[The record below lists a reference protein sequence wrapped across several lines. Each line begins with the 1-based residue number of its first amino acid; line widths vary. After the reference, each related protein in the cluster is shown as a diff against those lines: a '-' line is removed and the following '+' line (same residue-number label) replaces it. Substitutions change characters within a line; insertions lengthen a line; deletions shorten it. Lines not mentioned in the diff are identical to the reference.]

1 LAAVLSSGVA
11 QAQQIL
17 PSAIRTSHPHILAHQ
32 EDFDRL
38 KAQLPLVPASFATGS
53 GGTIS
58 FQITPVPTQ
67 DPKEQTGIFSDWNS
81 SASHLYIRHVA
92 SYDTAMNAGLQ
103 IELQRRDKVSVA
115 SVGRVMIP
123 FGHAST
129 VSVTWDSSKHSACYT
144 IGSGSCVAIPWNK
157 DANGALLDWTPA
169 DQDYALNGR
178 PGDVIT
184 NFTVRN
190 ATGANVFSLSN
201 PDLSVTSAFMP
212 FLIAQNTLV
221 NTLAACQPKA
231 QTLASPKECDVAKG
245 DRMRIYIVARNLALA
260 YKLTGQQSYLTAAVH
275 YLDMLFAVAPLNS
288 GGAWSMGGR
297 VSALGYLYDWLF
309 DEMGKQPLRG
319 DPDSTNYR
327 DKIARTIKATLAAP
341 STDPNSD
348 DLIGNLC
355 GPQTL
360 RNDSSVFDCLDK
372 PVFEDW
378 DRFAR
383 PAPPS
388 IAPAYI
394 FGLNLNAIGESTV
407 GLLAIAGEY
416 PEMRYMVETAYQHYD
431 KGFLK
436 AHGQIAVDGAYT
448 TGFAYGAGGNEFGE
462 RLLMWRK
469 ALEDTGGEPVFAND
483 WSSKLIYPYIY
494 GQRGN
499 YTFPATG
506 DRFDFQAADP
516 LLGEAALSAAVNNND
531 MHALAY
537 YQQQVLGQ
545 RGTDKSNSIIER
557 LFYPVSGSA
566 ESLNSLEKSRR
577 FRQAGVVLMR
587 DSWDYPNAVVLDF
600 KSSSLIMRNHAH
612 MDQNSFGLYYK
623 GPLLLDSG
631 LYDDYDG
638 SHWNN
643 YYTRTVAHNSIVV
656 FDPAERFTLYGT
668 EYSNDGGQWFHI
680 KNRDLIPYPTLE
692 EIGPGNVDHLDG
704 LAYYENQDKYT
715 YTVGNASKAYA
726 VDKLDQNNGYVRSML
741 FLRPDT
747 SHKPVTVVF
756 DRVQPLKALTA
767 TFLLHTA
774 NAPSLAPGY
783 QAVSA
788 GQYNALYNPGD
799 ARTMTIR
806 NKDGMATVQ
815 TLLPQNA
822 NVSRFGGISTSNNCV
837 QVFRSSTGSTTPPAG
852 TSSADCRFTVRQRQ
866 ADGTL
871 AWRNFSVGAVDSRT
885 DLSDV
890 GAYRMEISAPGAPVA
905 NQPQYFLHV
914 ISVADN
920 DRQTGVAALDSAMRL
935 KANANTEAVLL
946 NGQIIAVFNRD
957 SAPATSLGWV
967 TSVASPQVIV
977 TGLKPN
983 SSYKSSTTSN
993 SAGYTT
999 QLVETPDGS
1008 GNVRSSG
1015 QGVITMNY

>member
-1 LAAVLSSGVA
+1 MLSSGIA
-11 QAQQIL
+11 DAQQIL
-17 PSAIRTSHPHILAHQ
+17 PSAIRASHPRILAHQ
-32 EDFDRL
+32 DDFDRL

-58 FQITPVPTQ
+58 FQITPVVTQ
-67 DPKEQTGIFSDWNS
+67 NPAEKTGIFSDWNNL
-81 SASHLYIRHVA
+81 ASHLYVRHVA
-92 SYDTAMNAGLQ
+92 SYDTAMSAGLQ

-123 FGHAST
+123 FGQAST
-129 VSVTWDSSKHSACYT
+129 VSVTWDSSKHTACYR
-144 IGSGSCVAIPWNK
+144 IGSGSCVTIPWNK

-169 DQDYALNGR
+169 DQDYTLNGR
-178 PGDVIT
+178 PGDILA
-184 NFTVRN
+184 NFSVSN
-190 ATGANVFSLSN
+190 ASGATVFSLSH
-201 PDLSVTSAFMP
+201 PDLTVTSALIP

-221 NTLAACQPKA
+221 NTLNACQPKA
-231 QTLASPKECDVAKG
+231 QTLSSPKECDVANG
-245 DRMRIYIVARNLALA
+245 DRMHIYMYARNLALA
-260 YKLTGQQSYLTAAVH
+260 YKLTGQQSYLSAALH
-275 YLDMLFAVAPLNS
+275 YLDMIFAVSPVTS
-288 GGAWSMGGR
+288 GTAWSMGGR

-309 DEMGKQPLRG
+309 EELGAQRVPG
-319 DPDSTNYR
+319 DPDGLNYR
-327 DKIARTIKATLAAP
+327 NKAANVIKATVAAR
-341 STDPNSD
+341 SADLTTDLVANM
-348 DLIGNLC
+348 C
-355 GPQTL
+355 GKQTL

-378 DRFAR
+378 NRFAL
-383 PAPPS
+383 PAPAS
-388 IAPAYI
+388 IEPNYI
-394 FGLNLNAIGESTV
+394 FGLNLNAIGESTL
-407 GLLAIAGEY
+407 GLLAIVSEH
-416 PEMRYMVETAYQHYD
+416 PEVRFMIETAYQHYD

-436 AHGQIAVDGAYT
+436 AHGQIAMDGAYT

-483 WSSKLIYPYIY
+483 WTSKLIYPYIY
-494 GQRGN
+494 GQRGD

-506 DRFDFQAADP
+506 DHFDFVAADP
-516 LLGEAALSAAVNNND
+516 LLGEAALSAAVDNND

-537 YQQQVLGQ
+537 YRQQVLGQ
-545 RGTDKSNSIIER
+545 RGTDKGNNIIER
-557 LFYPVSGSA
+557 LFYPASGTPA
-566 ESLNSLEKSRR
+566 DLNSLEKSRQ

-656 FDPAERFTLYGT
+656 FDPSERFTLYQT
-668 EYSNDGGQWFHI
+668 EYSNDGGQWFHA
-680 KNRDLIPYPTLE
+680 KNNDQIPYPTLE
-692 EIGPGNVDHLDG
+692 EISPGQVNYLDG
-704 LAYYENQDKYT
+704 LTHYENQDKYT

-741 FLRPDT
+741 FLRPD
-747 SHKPVTVVF
+747 SNHKPITVVF

-767 TFLLHTA
+767 TFLLHTV

-788 GQYNALYNPGD
+788 SQNNALYKAGD
-799 ARTMTIR
+799 ARIMTIR

-822 NVSRFGGISTSNNCV
+822 NVSRFGGISSSNNCV
-837 QVFRSSTGSTTPPAG
+837 QVFRSSSGNTNPPAG
-852 TSSADCRFTVRQRQ
+852 TSSSDCRFTVRQRQ
-866 ADGTL
+866 ADGSL
-871 AWRNFSVGAVDSRT
+871 AWRNFSVGAVSSST
-885 DLSDV
+885 NQSDV
-890 GAYRMEISAPGAPVA
+890 GAYRMEISSPDAPVA
-905 NQPQYFLHV
+905 NRAQYFLNV

-920 DRQTGVAALDSAMRL
+920 DRQTGVATLDSAVRL
-935 KANANTEAVLL
+935 KAGANTEAVLL

-957 SAPATSLGWV
+957 STPAASLSWT
-967 TSVASPQVIV
+967 TSVASPEVIV
-977 TGLKPN
+977 TGLKPG
-983 SSYKSSTTSN
+983 SSYKASTTS
-993 SAGYTT
+993 SSGLYTT
-999 QLVETPDGS
+999 QLVETTGGVGS
-1008 GNVRSSG
+1008 VSSSD
-1015 QGVITMNY
+1015 QGVITINY